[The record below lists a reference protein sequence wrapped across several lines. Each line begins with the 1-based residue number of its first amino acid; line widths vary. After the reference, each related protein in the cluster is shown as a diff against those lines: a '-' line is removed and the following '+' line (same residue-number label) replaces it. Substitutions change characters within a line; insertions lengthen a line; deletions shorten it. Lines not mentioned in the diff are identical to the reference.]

1 MELDELYW
9 FLEYKS
15 RTETRENVYL
25 ITMVSRKPRQI
36 VGHVVS
42 RNRSARTIQRMVDK
56 AEEAAIYCTDGYSG
70 YLDVV
75 FPGKHLFNIHS
86 KKDTF
91 TVEGVNA
98 DLRHYIP
105 TLARKSRCFPRKLEN
120 LQAVLTVFVHA
131 YNRFGCHK
139 DSYRSLH
146 PGLAVPF
153 SFFDFL

>member
-9 FLEYKS
+9 FLEYKP

-98 DLRHYIP
+98 DLRRDYP
-105 TLARKSRCFPRKLEN
+105 KFCVTAKSGANRVKFIMGGRRVIDCRL
-120 LQAVLTVFVHA
+120 V
-131 YNRFGCHK
+131 YNITPVGRDVK
-139 DSYRSLH
+139 TK
-146 PGLAVPF
+146 
-153 SFFDFL
+153 SFISPLPSI

>member
-1 MELDELYW
+1 
-9 FLEYKS
+9 
-15 RTETRENVYL
+15 
-25 ITMVSRKPRQI
+25 MVSRKPRQI
-36 VGHVVS
+36 VGDVVS

-120 LQAVLTVFVHA
+120 LQARLLQIMCKPPEWCKIEASHRRLYTGPKRIEHRKKRPAGRKSV
-131 YNRFGCHK
+131 NC
-139 DSYRSLH
+139 YR
-146 PGLAVPF
+146 
-153 SFFDFL
+153 

>member
-9 FLEYKS
+9 FLEYKP

-86 KKDTF
+86 KRDTF

-98 DLRHYIP
+98 DLRHYIRDYP
-105 TLARKSRCFPRKLEN
+105 KFCVTAKSGANRVKFIMGGRRVIDCRL
-120 LQAVLTVFVHA
+120 V
-131 YNRFGCHK
+131 YNITPVGRDVK
-139 DSYRSLH
+139 TK
-146 PGLAVPF
+146 
-153 SFFDFL
+153 SFISPLPSI

>member
-9 FLEYKS
+9 FLEYKP

-75 FPGKHLFNIHS
+75 FRDYPKFCVTAKS
-86 KKDTF
+86 
-91 TVEGVNA
+91 GVNRVKFIMGGRRVI
-98 DLRHYIP
+98 DCRL
-105 TLARKSRCFPRKLEN
+105 
-120 LQAVLTVFVHA
+120 V
-131 YNRFGCHK
+131 YNITPVGRDVK
-139 DSYRSLH
+139 TK
-146 PGLAVPF
+146 PF
-153 SFFDFL
+153 ISPLPSI